1 MFRSPIVVKIRPAAS
16 KASSVKM
23 LDRFAALF
31 KRQPRTA
38 EAWLVRLGRPQV
50 TRGTQAAFERW
61 LSADPAN
68 LADYQAAKALLR
80 EARDLRAELLGELNL
95 IPSAPSARK
104 RRAAVGWA
112 PVALAGGV
120 VAAVLAVA
128 ITPTLVTRFQDPLA
142 GAVTYTTAIGE
153 IRDVSLADGSVVTLD
168 TATTVRAKVDGRV
181 RRLALDKGAAYF
193 AVAHDKAHPFQV
205 ALADRQVVVTGTH
218 FATSLRDGRARVE
231 LLEGSVE
238 VRQPRVST
246 DPVRL
251 LPGDQVSYRGGGAVR
266 REARIDPATAV
277 AWRQR
282 RLIFQDAAL
291 SDVLA
296 ELGRYTDAKIRLADP
311 ALGRQ
316 RVTAMLPLDGP
327 GSVVDRAARVLPVT
341 LTQTTSG
348 EVTASAR

>member
-1 MFRSPIVVKIRPAAS
+1 MFRSPIVVKIRPSAS
-16 KASSVKM
+16 KAPNAKM
-23 LDRFAALF
+23 LDRIATVFG
-31 KRQPRTA
+31 RQPRSA
-38 EAWLVRLGRPQV
+38 EDWVVRLGRPDV
-50 TRGTQAAFERW
+50 SRATQAAFERW

-80 EARDLRAELLGELNL
+80 ETQSLRAELLGELNL
-95 IPSAPSARK
+95 IPPAPRK
-104 RRAAVGWA
+104 RRAAPGWT
-112 PVALAGGV
+112 PVALAGGL
-120 VAAVLAVA
+120 VAAVLTVA
-128 ITPTLVTRFQDPLA
+128 IAPTLVTRFQDPLA
-142 GAVTYTTAIGE
+142 GAATYTTAVGE
-153 IRDVSLADGSVVTLD
+153 IRDVTLADGSVVTLD
-168 TATTVRAKVDGRV
+168 TATTLRAKVDGRV

-246 DPVRL
+246 EPVRL
-251 LPGDQVSYRGGGAVR
+251 TPGDQVSYQSGGAVR

-282 RLIFQDAAL
+282 RLVFQDAAL
-291 SDVLA
+291 SEVLA

-316 RVTAMLPLDGP
+316 RVTAMLPLDGR
-327 GSVVDRAARVLPVT
+327 GTVVDRASQVLPVT
-341 LTQTTSG
+341 LTRTASG
-348 EVTASAR
+348 EVAASAR

>member
-1 MFRSPIVVKIRPAAS
+1 
-16 KASSVKM
+16 M
-23 LDRFAALF
+23 LDRLATLF
-31 KRQPRTA
+31 ERHPRTA
-38 EAWLVRLGRPQV
+38 EDWLVRLGRPQV
-50 TRGTQAAFERW
+50 SRGAQAAFERW

-68 LADYQAAKALLR
+68 LADYQAAKDLLR
-80 EARDLRAELLGELNL
+80 GTQDLRAELLVELNL
-95 IPSAPSARK
+95 IAPAPRK
-104 RRAAVGWA
+104 RRAAAGWT
-112 PVALAGGV
+112 PVALAGGL

-128 ITPTLVTRFQDPLA
+128 IAPALLTRFEDPLA
-142 GAVTYTTAIGE
+142 GATTYTTAVGE
-153 IRDVSLADGSVVTLD
+153 IRDVTLADGSVVTLD
-168 TATTVRAKVDGRV
+168 TATTLRAKVDGRV
-181 RRLALDKGAAYF
+181 RRLALEKGAAYF

-238 VRQPRVST
+238 VRQPRAST
-246 DPVRL
+246 ELVRL
-251 LPGDQVSYRGGGAVR
+251 APGDQVSYQAGGAVR

-282 RLIFQDAAL
+282 RLVFQDAAL
-291 SDVLA
+291 SEVLA

-316 RVTAMLPLDGP
+316 RVTAMLPLDGR
-327 GSVVDRAARVLPVT
+327 GTVVEHAARVLPVT
-341 LTQTTSG
+341 LTRTASN